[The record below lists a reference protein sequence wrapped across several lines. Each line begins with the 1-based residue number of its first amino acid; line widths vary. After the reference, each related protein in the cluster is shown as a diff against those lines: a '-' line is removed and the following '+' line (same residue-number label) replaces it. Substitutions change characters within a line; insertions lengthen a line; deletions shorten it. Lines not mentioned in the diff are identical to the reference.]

1 MAASR
6 TESCLTRLT
15 IFSLP
20 ATQRRSQRSI
30 PRQWKRRWDFSPRII
45 PKPEGAKRKNLWTR
59 VSWTNWKRPDSSNR
73 SGRDPEDQTHLNR
86 LRSSRSR
93 FTMPLLPEPRKAFT
107 GSAPNGVTFAM
118 APSTTH
124 SSIVSGPM
132 LSFLRTLT
140 GTNTCPR
147 LVTLVRIWASYKT
160 NDSDAT
166 SWLLVIHGDK

>member
-1 MAASR
+1 M
-6 TESCLTRLT
+6 
-15 IFSLP
+15 P
-20 ATQRRSQRSI
+20 RR
-30 PRQWKRRWDFSPRII
+30 WKRRWDFSPRII
-45 PKPEGAKRKNLWTR
+45 PKPEDAKRKNLWTR

-147 LVTLVRIWASYKT
+147 FVTWYAYGPHTRRMTLTQLVGCSSYTAINK
-160 NDSDAT
+160 AT
-166 SWLLVIHGDK
+166 SADHPTLI